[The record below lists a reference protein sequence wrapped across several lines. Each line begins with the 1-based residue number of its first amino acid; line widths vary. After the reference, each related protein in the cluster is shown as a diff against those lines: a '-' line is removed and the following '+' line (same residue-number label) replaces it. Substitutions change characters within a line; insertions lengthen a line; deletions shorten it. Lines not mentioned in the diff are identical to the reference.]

1 MYEKDFKT
9 LKEAAE
15 AQKIVG
21 GKISS
26 FLSTNEKGEIKP
38 HYCFFDYKNKKAT
51 TPPGWLVWSLSDGGC
66 GVVYRR
72 NDGKLIINTGMQ
84 GDFCYC

>member
-9 LKEAAE
+9 LKEAME

-26 FLSTNEKGEIKP
+26 FLSTNEKGEIITVYTLK
-38 HYCFFDYKNKKAT
+38 YKQ
-51 TPPGWLVWSLSDGGC
+51 L
-66 GVVYRR
+66 
-72 NDGKLIINTGMQ
+72 
-84 GDFCYC
+84 F

>member
-9 LKEAAE
+9 LKEATE

-26 FLSTNEKGEIKP
+26 FLSTNENMEIITI
-38 HYCFFDYKNKKAT
+38 YKLTFKA
-51 TPPGWLVWSLSDGGC
+51 L
-66 GVVYRR
+66 
-72 NDGKLIINTGMQ
+72 
-84 GDFCYC
+84 F